1 MRKGIDQWITELKEG
16 LHDERLKEI
25 YVDEALAKRQV
36 GRYIHA
42 LEEFRKLYGEDE
54 VEVYSAPGRSEV
66 GGNHTDHE
74 HGQVLATSIN
84 FDVIAVAAPTDDNQ
98 VSLKSEGYR
107 PLKVDLNSLTP
118 NPKEEGTSTGLIRG
132 VAADLQS
139 RGYKV
144 GGFKT
149 FVTSD
154 VLSGSGLSSSAAF
167 EVVIGNILSGLYNEM
182 KIDSVTIAIASQ
194 VAENKFF
201 GKPCGLMDQMACSVG
216 GLINID
222 FKDPS
227 DPVIRRVDADFGA
240 FGHSLCIVDT
250 KGSHANLTDEYA
262 AIPEEMQGVAAF
274 FGKKVLREV
283 PEEEVIEA
291 IPALREKLGDRAV
304 LRALHF
310 YGDHNRVTDEVN
322 ALERG
327 DIEGFKQLIRDSG
340 NSSFKFLQN
349 VYASKEPQVQ
359 NVSVAL
365 CVSEKLLGEK
375 GACRVHGGGFA
386 GTIQAF
392 VPDEMVDA
400 YKIGIEKVF
409 GEGACYVMKVR
420 KYGGIKALG

>member
-1 MRKGIDQWITELKEG
+1 MRKPIDQWIAELKEG
-16 LHDERLKEI
+16 LHNDRLMDIYLDKE
-25 YVDEALAKRQV
+25 LASRQPA
-36 GRYIHA
+36 RYIHA
-42 LEEFRKLYGEDE
+42 LEEYRKLYGEDE

-84 FDVIAVAAPTDDNQ
+84 FDVIAVAAPTDDN
-98 VSLKSEGYR
+98 VVLLKSEGYR
-107 PLKVDLNSLTP
+107 PLRVDLSSLEPNS
-118 NPKEEGTSTGLIRG
+118 KEEGTSVGLIRG
-132 VAADLQS
+132 VAADLKAK
-139 RGYKV
+139 GYAI
-144 GGFKT
+144 GGFRT

-167 EVVIGNILSGLYNEM
+167 EVGIGNILSGLYNDM
-182 KIDSVTIAIASQ
+182 GIDSVTIAIASQ
-194 VAENKFF
+194 VAENVFF

-222 FKDPS
+222 FEDPAK
-227 DPVIRRVDADFGA
+227 PVIRRVNADFGA

-262 AIPEEMQGVAAF
+262 AIPVEMQGVAAF

-283 PEEEVIEA
+283 PEEEVIA
-291 IPALREKLGDRAV
+291 NIPALREKLGDRAV

-322 ALERG
+322 ALEQG

-349 VYASKEPQVQ
+349 VYASKEPQTQ
-359 NVSVAL
+359 NVSIAL
-365 CVSEKLLGEK
+365 CVSEKLLGDK

-392 VPDEMVDA
+392 VPDELVDN
-400 YKIGIEKVF
+400 YKTGIEKVF

-420 KYGGIKALG
+420 KYGGIKVLG